1 VKRSE
6 REAKQTSATKT
17 SSRHVESANKSVKTA
32 PRCSSQQVRQETL
45 DYTLSEKSDKQNQE
59 ELDVEIDITKI
70 MNSMKRGKRSA
81 QRGSSEPWLQQL
93 DALQFTN
100 VARRVR
106 RNDRGFGSKK
116 MKRTRRCTNSWR
128 VKNRVAKGK
137 KHVGGE
143 GDARW

>member
-1 VKRSE
+1 
-6 REAKQTSATKT
+6 
-17 SSRHVESANKSVKTA
+17 
-32 PRCSSQQVRQETL
+32 VRQETL

-81 QRGSSEPWLQQL
+81 QWGSSEPWLQQL